1 MVHERVECYVCDK
14 AIISCRCPG
23 PHRVRYSVCGMCV
36 EDGRRQEKAG
46 AVDGIRKEQAD
57 QAATATEA
65 QATETGP
72 WTVVGVPVHGPLAA
86 EFSLV
91 LQQYGQACSGVKAAL
106 LKHGTEPELYTQA
119 RTIKEGRYTEC
130 MSVFDRVLAHI
141 GVRAP

>member
-1 MVHERVECYVCDK
+1 
-14 AIISCRCPG
+14 
-23 PHRVRYSVCGMCV
+23 MCV

-57 QAATATEA
+57 QAAPAAEA
-65 QATETGP
+65 QATETGASYDP
-72 WTVVGVPVHGPLAA
+72 EVWSMVGVPLQSSLAVDFTVA
-86 EFSLV
+86 
-91 LQQYGQACSGVKAAL
+91 LQLYRKACSDVKAAL

-141 GVRAP
+141 GVRAS